1 MGTPAAH
8 WAISFD
14 LFGTVVDV
22 PYPTDPAAA
31 VATELERR
39 GVAVP
44 DDWRDAYIETHIEAT
59 DGREIPLPAHVDAAL
74 KSRGVDANQAT
85 IENGAPVRQA
95 VLAAFDSDVSTRDGA
110 VDAVEAAAGRGPVGI
125 LSNCSVPELVQ
136 RTLARSEL
144 DQALLDVV
152 VSSVDCGWRKP
163 HRRAFEAVATR
174 LEVPLSRLVHIG
186 DNPTTDG
193 GGADVGVT
201 TVLIE
206 DVPLRELPAGLES
219 GGWLP

>member
-1 MGTPAAH
+1 MPPAAH

-39 GVAVP
+39 GITVP
-44 DDWRDAYIETHIEAT
+44 DDWRDAYIESHIEAP
-59 DGREIPLPAHVDAAL
+59 DGREVPLPAHVDAAL
-74 KSRGVDANQAT
+74 KSRGVDVTQAT
-85 IENGAPVRQA
+85 SENGTPIRQA
-95 VLAAFDSDVSTRDGA
+95 VLAAFDSDVSTRERA
-110 VDAVEAAAGRGPVGI
+110 VESVEAAADRGPVGI
-125 LSNCSVPELVQ
+125 LSNCSVPELVH

-144 DQALLDVV
+144 DRELLDVV

-163 HRRAFEAVATR
+163 HRRAYDAVATR
-174 LEVPLSRLVHIG
+174 LEVPLSRLIHVG
-186 DNPTTDG
+186 DDPRTDG

-201 TVLIE
+201 TVLID
-206 DVPLRELPAGLES
+206 DVPLRELPAALE
-219 GGWLP
+219 GCGWPP